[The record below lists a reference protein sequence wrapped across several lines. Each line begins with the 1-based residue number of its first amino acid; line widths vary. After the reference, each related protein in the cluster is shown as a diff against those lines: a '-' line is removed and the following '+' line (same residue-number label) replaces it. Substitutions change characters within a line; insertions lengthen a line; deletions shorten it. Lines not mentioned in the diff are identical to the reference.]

1 MQKTEEYLSQSKYAE
16 SGLKEIIILVI
27 LGCLAAWGTYSL
39 GVWLVGGFK

>member
-1 MQKTEEYLSQSKYAE
+1 MSN
-16 SGLKEIIILVI
+16 KEIIILVI